1 MFISFSRHCWM
12 SRSPVEALADRD
24 QCWPPFSRSDT
35 GTLMDPSHSDR
46 RPGHNLNWS
55 STQRQNCTSNYFKS
69 TTIKLLLTSCIDTSH
84 WAHSLPGCCI
94 HGNIGNCAGGLN
106 LAISVW
112 LVQQWPRASSGAI
125 VMPWCRHYV
134 ISSSLLS
141 RNCGT
146 LIHSPSK

>member
-1 MFISFSRHCWM
+1 MKAFISFSRHCWM

-46 RPGHNLNWS
+46 RPGHNLHWS

-84 WAHSLPGCCI
+84 WAHSLAAVYMGTVPEDSIWQYLSDSSNNDPEPQVEPLSCHGAAIMSYHLVYCPVTVALWSI
-94 HGNIGNCAGGLN
+94 H
-106 LAISVW
+106 LA
-112 LVQQWPRASSGAI
+112 
-125 VMPWCRHYV
+125 
-134 ISSSLLS
+134 
-141 RNCGT
+141 
-146 LIHSPSK
+146 SK